1 MENKRIVLLAH
12 FYRAAW
18 SRWNSIEST
27 DAANIWSLSKHW
39 QIDNIGHR
47 LFKRIN
53 QHEAPSDYHLN
64 GSHYHCSVYNVSY
77 SIWQAQLYRPSGHFV
92 IARMRARTPTMAG
105 RLSHTTNVTQQ
116 CVEKLCSVM
125 FCILL
130 YRITA
135 DKTHAAKHTVIIM
148 RDLAL
153 FVSAHCQS
161 GTCN

>member
-77 SIWQAQLYRPSGHFV
+77 SIWQAQLYRPSGHFCDSANARANTNNGWQV
-92 IARMRARTPTMAG
+92 IAHHKCDTTMCRKIVLCNVLHSALPDYGGQNARGQAHRDYYAWSCIVCVGT
-105 RLSHTTNVTQQ
+105 LSIWH
-116 CVEKLCSVM
+116 M
-125 FCILL
+125 
-130 YRITA
+130 
-135 DKTHAAKHTVIIM
+135 
-148 RDLAL
+148 
-153 FVSAHCQS
+153 
-161 GTCN
+161 